1 MAELQSSTCPNCGSP
16 LEVKPGDT
24 RIKCAYCGS
33 SIVVSEHQNS
43 TPELPQYSFKID
55 EQTARGI
62 STVGK
67 VTAGIAISGI
77 ILPVVISVVILCG
90 VGIVLVFVLSGINPA
105 IRTVKIPLTE
115 PAVAVP
121 MPLATAVPTPT
132 IVPSPTAVPTATPFP
147 TPLPFANVLR
157 RDDFSMTSTGWDQIH
172 ETDYTLEY
180 KNNSYHV
187 VIGAQNGGQ
196 SVWIGDNYSDVS
208 VEVDV
213 NQTAGPDDASIGVSC
228 RFMQDVGGYSFE
240 FARDGT
246 YGIYKYKQGSPDV
259 LDESVLDPD
268 TVNTA
273 GTNHIEGVCAGST
286 LTLLLNGEPLMQVDD
301 STYSTGGAGL
311 IIRTGSSGV
320 PGIDVLFN
328 QFVIKGP

>member
-33 SIVVSEHQNS
+33 SIVVSEHENS
-43 TPELPQYSFKID
+43 TPELPQYSFNID

-77 ILPVVISVVILCG
+77 ILPVVISVVILCI
-90 VGIVLVFVLSGINPA
+90 VGIILVFVFSNVNSA
-105 IRTVKIPLTE
+105 IKTVAIPLTQ
-115 PAVAVP
+115 PAVALP
-121 MPLATAVPTPT
+121 MALATALPTPT
-132 IVPSPTAVPTATPFP
+132 IVPSPTAEPTATLFP
-147 TPLPFANVLR
+147 TPLPFTTVLR
-157 RDDFSMTSTGWDQIH
+157 RDDFSMTSTGWDQVH

-180 KNNSYHV
+180 MNNSYHV
-187 VIGAQNGGQ
+187 FVGAQNGGQ
-196 SVWIGDNYSDVS
+196 SVWIGDNYTDVS

-228 RFMQDVGGYSFE
+228 RFTQDVGGYGFE
-240 FARDGT
+240 FSRDGT
-246 YGIYKYKQGSPDV
+246 YGIYKYTQGSPDA
-259 LDESVLDPD
+259 LDESVLDSN
-268 TVNTA
+268 TVNTT
-273 GTNHIEGVCAGST
+273 GTNHIEGSCVGST
-286 LTLLLNGEPLMQVDD
+286 LTLLLNGKPLMQVDD
-301 STYSTGGAGL
+301 SAYSTGGAGL
-311 IIRTGSSGV
+311 VIRTGSSGV